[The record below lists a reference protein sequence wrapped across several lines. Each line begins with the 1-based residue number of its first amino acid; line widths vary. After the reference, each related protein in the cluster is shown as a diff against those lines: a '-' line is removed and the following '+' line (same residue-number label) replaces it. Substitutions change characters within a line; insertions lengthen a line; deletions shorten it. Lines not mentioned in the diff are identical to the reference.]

1 MQATLIKVK
10 NKPYQKQTCTMIV
23 NICDGKKLWLKN
35 VLFLKTFQNILMTFG
50 FHQTK

>member
-23 NICDGKKLWLKN
+23 NICDGKKTLAQKCSFPENLSKHFGDLWLSPK
-35 VLFLKTFQNILMTFG
+35 
-50 FHQTK
+50 